1 MADAVVLKT
10 AGAKPSSG
18 FNSQARY
25 WYIRDWKSWRRGA
38 GSSRSTSTSGRRT
51 SRTSSSYEMQ
61 AVVGLNDTGTK
72 GAMSPPSPSFYSYG
86 LQRIRAN
93 GT

>member
-1 MADAVVLKT
+1 
-10 AGAKPSSG
+10 
-18 FNSQARY
+18 
-25 WYIRDWKSWRRGA
+25 
-38 GSSRSTSTSGRRT
+38 
-51 SRTSSSYEMQ
+51 MQ